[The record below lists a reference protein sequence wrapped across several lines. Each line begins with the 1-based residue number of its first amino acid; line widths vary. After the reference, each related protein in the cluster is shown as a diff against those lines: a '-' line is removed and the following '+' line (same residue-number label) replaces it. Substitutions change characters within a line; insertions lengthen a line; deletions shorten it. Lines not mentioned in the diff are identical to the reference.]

1 MSGQRVLD
9 ELEAFAYLTAHGV
22 PVVRHALAASL
33 PEAVKAA
40 AAIGYPVALKL
51 SSGELAHKTEAGG
64 VRLGIRDA
72 GDLAEAWPAL
82 LAAAS
87 ARGLALGGDLR
98 GMLVEEMVR
107 GGAELIVGGLRDAAF
122 GPVVMFGLGGVLAEL
137 VSDASFRLAPVDA
150 GEARRMVGETRAGRL
165 LAGFRGGP
173 PLPEA
178 PLVATIVRV
187 SELMAAE
194 PHVLELDIN
203 PLLLTPAGGQAADA
217 LVRLAEYEEDR

>member
-1 MSGQRVLD
+1 MSAGRVLD
-9 ELEAFAYLTAHGV
+9 ELEAFAFLAERGV
-22 PVVRHALAASL
+22 PVVRHALAPSL
-33 PEAVKAA
+33 PEALKAA
-40 AAIGYPVALKL
+40 SAIGYPVALKL
-51 SSGELAHKTEAGG
+51 SSGALAHKTEAGG

-72 GDLAEAWPAL
+72 AELAEAWKAL

-87 ARGLALGGDLR
+87 GRGLALGRDLR
-98 GMLVEEMVR
+98 GMLVEEMVL

-137 VSDASFRLAPVDA
+137 AGDASFRLAPVDE
-150 GEARRMVGETRAGRL
+150 GEARRMVGETRAARL

-178 PLVATIVRV
+178 PLLQIIVRV

-194 PHVLELDIN
+194 PQVLELDIN

-217 LVRLAEYEEDR
+217 LVRLE